1 MKAGW
6 QDKFVRALARTGNV
20 SVAVKAARV
29 SRTAAYEERKADSNF
44 ATRWAEALDEATDA
58 LEEEARLRAVVGRLR
73 PVYQGGIQVGAIREY
88 SDGLLTLLLKANRPA
103 KFRENHRVEHTG
115 AGGGPI
121 LLREV
126 VVERA
131 AAGDDSEGES
141 ETLAG

>member
-6 QDKFVRALARTGNV
+6 QDKFIRALARTGNV
-20 SVAVKAARV
+20 SVAAKAARI
-29 SRTAAYEERKADSNF
+29 SRSQAYEHRQADSEF
-44 ATRWAEALDEATDA
+44 AKRWDEANQEAGDA
-58 LEEEARLRAVVGRLR
+58 LEEEARQRAVVGRLR
-73 PVYQGGIQVGAIREY
+73 PVYQGGIKVGEIREY

-121 LLREV
+121 AIREV

-131 AAGDDSEGES
+131 AAADESEGGP
-141 ETLAG
+141 ETLEG